1 MAIENLRDEN
11 LLRFYDNIREQVEAD
26 KRSLH
31 KFAAGQSVK
40 EYAEALR
47 GEMIK
52 RRLQHTPIDWDRD
65 QCSLKI
71 CVAGG
76 STTYFRSELD

>member
-11 LLRFYDNIREQVEAD
+11 LLRFYDGIRKQVEAD

-40 EYAEALR
+40 KYAEDLR

-52 RRLQHTPIDWDRD
+52 RRLQHTPIDWDR
-65 QCSLKI
+65 
-71 CVAGG
+71 
-76 STTYFRSELD
+76 

>member
-26 KRSLH
+26 KRSKH
-31 KFAAGQSVK
+31 KFAASRSVK

-47 GEMIK
+47 GEKTK
-52 RRLQHTPIDWDRD
+52 RRLQHTPIEWDRD
-65 QCSLKI
+65 Q
-71 CVAGG
+71 
-76 STTYFRSELD
+76 

>member
-26 KRSLH
+26 KRH
-31 KFAAGQSVK
+31 KHNFLAGHSVK

-47 GEMIK
+47 GEMTK
-52 RRLQHTPIDWDRD
+52 RRLQHTPIKWDR
-65 QCSLKI
+65 
-71 CVAGG
+71 
-76 STTYFRSELD
+76 

>member
-11 LLRFYDNIREQVEAD
+11 ILRYYDSIRKQVEAD
-26 KRSLH
+26 KCSLH

-52 RRLQHTPIDWDRD
+52 RRLQHTPIDWDR
-65 QCSLKI
+65 
-71 CVAGG
+71 
-76 STTYFRSELD
+76 